1 MGFSKLRIPK
11 LCEYCQKPFE
21 AKTITT
27 RFCCKECARK
37 LQKKIKK
44 QEKEQQETDFLLS
57 KYKMK
62 IAELQCREYIS
73 VSEATMLY
81 GVSKDTVYRMIRKG
95 VVLGINLGERLTR
108 VRKSDFDN
116 LFIGKG
122 IEEEKK
128 EETEKEK
135 TYDIKDCYT
144 LSEVSKKYNANPS
157 TVTNAIRKYN
167 IPKQKIGSFVYV
179 PKEKIDQ
186 IFNLI

>member
-1 MGFSKLRIPK
+1 
-11 LCEYCQKPFE
+11 
-21 AKTITT
+21 
-27 RFCCKECARK
+27 
-37 LQKKIKK
+37 
-44 QEKEQQETDFLLS
+44 
-57 KYKMK
+57 
-62 IAELQCREYIS
+62 
-73 VSEATMLY
+73 MLY

-122 IEEEKK
+122 IEEEI
-128 EETEKEK
+128 EKEK
-135 TYDIKDCYT
+135 TYDVKDCYT

>member
-1 MGFSKLRIPK
+1 M
-11 LCEYCQKPFE
+11 
-21 AKTITT
+21 
-27 RFCCKECARK
+27 
-37 LQKKIKK
+37 
-44 QEKEQQETDFLLS
+44 LS

-73 VSEATMLY
+73 VLEATMLY

-128 EETEKEK
+128 EE
-135 TYDIKDCYT
+135 
-144 LSEVSKKYNANPS
+144 S

>member
-1 MGFSKLRIPK
+1 
-11 LCEYCQKPFE
+11 
-21 AKTITT
+21 
-27 RFCCKECARK
+27 
-37 LQKKIKK
+37 
-44 QEKEQQETDFLLS
+44 
-57 KYKMK
+57 MK

-157 TVTNAIRKYN
+157 KYN

>member
-1 MGFSKLRIPK
+1 
-11 LCEYCQKPFE
+11 
-21 AKTITT
+21 
-27 RFCCKECARK
+27 
-37 LQKKIKK
+37 
-44 QEKEQQETDFLLS
+44 
-57 KYKMK
+57 
-62 IAELQCREYIS
+62 
-73 VSEATMLY
+73 MLY
-81 GVSKDTVYRMIRKG
+81 EDSKDTVYRMIRKG

-128 EETEKEK
+128 EETKKEK
-135 TYDIKDCYT
+135 IYDVKDCYT

>member
-1 MGFSKLRIPK
+1 
-11 LCEYCQKPFE
+11 
-21 AKTITT
+21 
-27 RFCCKECARK
+27 
-37 LQKKIKK
+37 
-44 QEKEQQETDFLLS
+44 
-57 KYKMK
+57 
-62 IAELQCREYIS
+62 
-73 VSEATMLY
+73 MLY

-128 EETEKEK
+128 EEKKEETEKEK
-135 TYDIKDCYT
+135 TYDVKDCYT